1 MASDSHAGPAEKRH
15 KEEARIRE
23 GEAMNDKEVCKLFD
37 TTLEDVA
44 DDADRY
50 EQGDFSDFDF
60 SKTVLGRPLE
70 KEK

>member
-1 MASDSHAGPAEKRH
+1 
-15 KEEARIRE
+15 
-23 GEAMNDKEVCKLFD
+23 MNDKEVCKLFD